1 MRLDGF
7 RFARNN
13 YKSNLPCGFSLES
26 VLALQ
31 ALLKLCRMNR
41 AFNRRKDKPTMHT
54 PEALVRSHVVY
65 NAKFLGITEVEQPK
79 GTDMVR
85 VAVRKLKFQRHI
97 KKSEGQKTPKAELQI
112 SIYGVK
118 ILDPKTKEM
127 QHNCQLHRMSFC
139 ADDKTDKRIFT
150 FICTEPETKKHLC
163 YVFDSEKCAEEITL
177 AIGQAFD
184 LAYKKFLES
193 GGKDVETR
201 KQIGNLQK
209 RIQDLEMENSKL
221 KKKLKELEDQLMDSR
236 CSPHLHVNV
245 SNEPYILQK
254 PSALSWCGDDV
265 TSLSSLE
272 ISSVTLTPVSS
283 PDSSQSAS
291 LLTPPPAKPTHSQP
305 TSGYIVPRPR
315 AGSIQARAP
324 STDIFDMVPFTPESP
339 ITRRLNC
346 NGLSSPYLSP
356 KKDRDID
363 LFGAEPF
370 DPFICGPAVFTPDIQ
385 SKLDEMQEGF
395 QMGLTLEG
403 TVFSLDQV
411 DSRC

>member
-1 MRLDGF
+1 MRVDVL
-7 RFARNN
+7 RFTGKN
-13 YKSNLPCGFSLES
+13 YNSIIPCGVSLEDREI
-26 VLALQ
+26 
-31 ALLKLCRMNR
+31 CRMNR
-41 AFNRRKDKPTMHT
+41 AFNRRKDKASLHT
-54 PEALVRSHVVY
+54 PEALVQSHVVY

-97 KKSEGQKTPKAELQI
+97 KKSAGQKTPKVELQI

-118 ILDPKTKEM
+118 ILDSKTKEI

-150 FICTEPETKKHLC
+150 FICTEPETKTHLC

-209 RIQDLEMENSKL
+209 RIEDLEMENSKL

-236 CSPHLHVNV
+236 CS
-245 SNEPYILQK
+245 ST
-254 PSALSWCGDDV
+254 G
-265 TSLSSLE
+265 
-272 ISSVTLTPVSS
+272 SVQTRL
-283 PDSSQSAS
+283 A
-291 LLTPPPAKPTHSQP
+291 
-305 TSGYIVPRPR
+305 
-315 AGSIQARAP
+315 
-324 STDIFDMVPFTPESP
+324 STDIFDMIPFSPESP
-339 ITRRLNC
+339 ITKRVNC
-346 NGLSSPYLSP
+346 NGISSP
-356 KKDRDID
+356 KERDTD

-403 TVFSLDQV
+403 AAFALDQT

>member
-1 MRLDGF
+1 MC
-7 RFARNN
+7 FAWQQG
-13 YKSNLPCGFSLES
+13 GFSLES
-26 VLALQ
+26 VLTSQ

-41 AFNRRKDKPTMHT
+41 AFNRRKDKPSMHT

-97 KKSEGQKTPKAELQI
+97 KKSEGQKTPKVELQI

-221 KKKLKELEDQLMDSR
+221 KKKLKDLEDQLMDPR
-236 CSPHLHVNV
+236 FSPHLHVNV
-245 SNEPYILQK
+245 SNEPYILQR
-254 PSALSWCGDDV
+254 PSALSWCGDV

-291 LLTPPPAKPTHSQP
+291 LLTPPPAKPTQLQP

-346 NGLSSPYLSP
+346 NGISSPYLPSR
-356 KKDRDID
+356 DRDID

>member
-1 MRLDGF
+1 MRLDRL
-7 RFARNN
+7 RFAEN
-13 YKSNLPCGFSLES
+13 YYKIILPCGLSLES
-26 VLALQ
+26 VLTTQ
-31 ALLKLCRMNR
+31 ALLKLNRMNR
-41 AFNRRKDKPTMHT
+41 AFTRRKDKPTIHT

-65 NAKFLGITEVEQPK
+65 NAKFLGITEVEEPK
-79 GTDMVR
+79 GTDVVR
-85 VAVRKLKFQRHI
+85 VAIRKLKFQKHI
-97 KKSEGQKTPKAELQI
+97 KKSEGQKTPKVELQI

-127 QHNCQLHRMSFC
+127 QHSCQLHRMSFC

-193 GGKDVETR
+193 GGKDVEMR

-209 RIQDLEMENSKL
+209 R
-221 KKKLKELEDQLMDSR
+221 R
-236 CSPHLHVNV
+236 
-245 SNEPYILQK
+245 
-254 PSALSWCGDDV
+254 PSALSWCGDV

-291 LLTPPPAKPTHSQP
+291 LFTPPVAKSSHSQP
-305 TSGYIVPRPR
+305 TSGYIVPR
-315 AGSIQARAP
+315 AGSIQATAL
-324 STDIFDMVPFTPESP
+324 STDIFDMVPFTPASP
-339 ITRRLNC
+339 ITRRANC
-346 NGLSSPYLSP
+346 NGISSQYYPLP
-356 KKDRDID
+356 PKDRDID
-363 LFGAEPF
+363 MFGAEPF
-370 DPFICGPAVFTPDIQ
+370 DPFICGPAVLTPDIQ
-385 SKLDEMQEGF
+385 SKLEEMQEGF

>member
-1 MRLDGF
+1 MRLDGL
-7 RFARNN
+7 RFAGNN
-13 YKSNLPCGFSLES
+13 YKINIPCGFSLES
-26 VLALQ
+26 VLTLQ

-41 AFNRRKDKPTMHT
+41 AFNRRKDKPCIHT

-65 NAKFLGITEVEQPK
+65 NTKFLGITEVEQPK

-85 VAVRKLKFQRHI
+85 VAVRKLKFQKHI
-97 KKSEGQKTPKAELQI
+97 KKSEGQKTPKVELQI

-236 CSPHLHVNV
+236 CSP
-245 SNEPYILQK
+245 

-291 LLTPPPAKPTHSQP
+291 LLTQPPAKPTHSQP

-346 NGLSSPYLSP
+346 NGISSPYLPP

-403 TVFSLDQV
+403 TVFSLDHV

>member
-1 MRLDGF
+1 
-7 RFARNN
+7 
-13 YKSNLPCGFSLES
+13 
-26 VLALQ
+26 
-31 ALLKLCRMNR
+31 MNR
-41 AFNRRKDKPTMHT
+41 AFNRRKDKPSMHT

-97 KKSEGQKTPKAELQI
+97 KKSEGQKTPKVELQI

-209 RIQDLEMENSKL
+209 R
-221 KKKLKELEDQLMDSR
+221 
-236 CSPHLHVNV
+236 
-245 SNEPYILQK
+245 
-254 PSALSWCGDDV
+254 
-265 TSLSSLE
+265 
-272 ISSVTLTPVSS
+272 
-283 PDSSQSAS
+283 
-291 LLTPPPAKPTHSQP
+291 
-305 TSGYIVPRPR
+305 
-315 AGSIQARAP
+315 AGSIQVRAP
-324 STDIFDMVPFTPESP
+324 STDVFDMVPFTPESP

-346 NGLSSPYLSP
+346 NGISSPYLPP
-356 KKDRDID
+356 KKDKDID

-403 TVFSLDQV
+403 TVFALDQV